1 MAQFQLTA
9 TSDINRC
16 NGFHMDKGTTININ
30 IHMAGITPYN
40 LFNNS
45 RCQEALIQQF
55 KLNGIDLPRTD
66 AVFSRGYWDI
76 KMM

>member
-1 MAQFQLTA
+1 
-9 TSDINRC
+9 
-16 NGFHMDKGTTININ
+16 
-30 IHMAGITPYN
+30 MAGITQYN

-55 KLNGIDLPRTD
+55 KINGMDQPYTD
-66 AVFSRGYWDI
+66 AIFSRSYWNI